1 MIMCCSLILTSFMT
15 TERLKTLS
23 DSILLVSLTLLA
35 YNLVPPSVV
44 NGQLN
49 ADEVKNFLD
58 NLYGLISSFFV
69 IIVFWVIYTKILDY
83 LKESNEIVVW
93 VSLTFFILVLL
104 TPVFSVALFQYQV
117 QPSITSLASLQIVN
131 GILLVLLWIYL
142 LRHRNM
148 MTIELKK
155 NDNRYMY
162 SILSVIPS
170 LYAISIGIAFINIQM
185 AIIFPV
191 IMVPTMTLLG
201 QAFHHHQ
208 KKG

>member
-1 MIMCCSLILTSFMT
+1 MT
-15 TERLKTLS
+15 TERLKTLG

-83 LKESNEIVVW
+83 LKKSNEIVVW

-131 GILLVLLWIYL
+131 GILLVLLWMYL

-201 QAFHHHQ
+201 QAFHHQ

>member
-1 MIMCCSLILTSFMT
+1 MT
-15 TERLKTLS
+15 TERLKTLG

-69 IIVFWVIYTKILDY
+69 IIVFWVIYTKILDH

-131 GILLVLLWIYL
+131 GILLVLLWMYL

-191 IMVPTMTLLG
+191 IMVPTMMVLG
-201 QAFHHHQ
+201 QAFHHQ
-208 KKG
+208 KNS

>member
-1 MIMCCSLILTSFMT
+1 MT

-69 IIVFWVIYTKILDY
+69 ILVFWVVYAKILDY
-83 LKESNEIVVW
+83 LKEPNEIVVW

-104 TPVFSVALFQYQV
+104 TPVFSVAVFQYKA

-131 GILLVLLWIYL
+131 GILLVLLWMYL
-142 LRHRNM
+142 LTHRNM
-148 MTIELKK
+148 LTTELKK
-155 NDNRYMY
+155 NDIRYMY
-162 SILSVIPS
+162 SILSVIPA
-170 LYAISIGIAFINIQM
+170 LYAIAIGIAFINIQV

-191 IMVPTMTLLG
+191 IMVPTMALLAE
-201 QAFHHHQ
+201 AFHHQ
-208 KKG
+208 KNGF

>member
-1 MIMCCSLILTSFMT
+1 MT

-23 DSILLVSLTLLA
+23 DSILLVALTLLA

-49 ADEVKNFLD
+49 TDEVQNFLD

-69 IIVFWVIYTKILDY
+69 IIVFWVIYTKILDH

-131 GILLVLLWIYL
+131 GILLVLLWMYL

-155 NDNRYMY
+155 NHNRYMY

-170 LYAISIGIAFINIQM
+170 VYAISIGIAFINIQM

-208 KKG
+208 KNG

>member
-1 MIMCCSLILTSFMT
+1 MCCSLILTSFMT
-15 TERLKTLS
+15 TERLKTLG

-49 ADEVKNFLD
+49 ADEVKDFLD

-69 IIVFWVIYTKILDY
+69 IIVFWAIYTKILDY
-83 LKESNEIVVW
+83 LKKSNEIVVW

-131 GILLVLLWIYL
+131 GILLVLLWMYL

-155 NDNRYMY
+155 NHNRYMY

-170 LYAISIGIAFINIQM
+170 VYAISIGIAFINIQM

-191 IMVPTMTLLG
+191 IMVPTMMVLG
-201 QAFHHHQ
+201 QAFHHQ
-208 KKG
+208 KNS

>member
-1 MIMCCSLILTSFMT
+1 MT

-23 DSILLVSLTLLA
+23 DSILLVALTLLA

-49 ADEVKNFLD
+49 ADEVENFLD

-69 IIVFWVIYTKILDY
+69 IIVFWVIYTKILDH

-131 GILLVLLWIYL
+131 GILLVLLWMYL
-142 LRHRNM
+142 LRHRYM

-155 NDNRYMY
+155 NHNRYMY

-170 LYAISIGIAFINIQM
+170 VYAISIGIAFINIQV

-191 IMVPTMTLLG
+191 IMLPTMTLLG

-208 KKG
+208 KNG

>member
-1 MIMCCSLILTSFMT
+1 MT

-23 DSILLVSLTLLA
+23 DSILLVALTLLA

-49 ADEVKNFLD
+49 ADELQNFLD

-201 QAFHHHQ
+201 QAFHHQ

>member
-1 MIMCCSLILTSFMT
+1 MCSLILTSFMT

-23 DSILLVSLTLLA
+23 DSILLVALTLLA

-49 ADEVKNFLD
+49 ADEVENFLD

-69 IIVFWVIYTKILDY
+69 IIVFWVIYTKILDH

-131 GILLVLLWIYL
+131 GILLVLLWMYL

-155 NDNRYMY
+155 NHNRYMY

-170 LYAISIGIAFINIQM
+170 VYAISIGIAFINIQV

-191 IMVPTMTLLG
+191 IMLPTMTLLG

-208 KKG
+208 KNG

>member
-1 MIMCCSLILTSFMT
+1 MCCSLILTSFMT

-49 ADEVKNFLD
+49 ADEIKNFLD

>member
-1 MIMCCSLILTSFMT
+1 MT

-23 DSILLVSLTLLA
+23 DSILLVALTLLA

-49 ADEVKNFLD
+49 ADEVENFLD

-69 IIVFWVIYTKILDY
+69 IIVFWVIYTKILDH

-131 GILLVLLWIYL
+131 GILLVLLWMYL

-155 NDNRYMY
+155 NHNRYMY

-170 LYAISIGIAFINIQM
+170 VYAISIGIAFINIQV

-208 KKG
+208 KNG

>member
-1 MIMCCSLILTSFMT
+1 MCCSLILTSFMT

-35 YNLVPPSVV
+35 YTLVPPSVV

>member
-1 MIMCCSLILTSFMT
+1 MT

-23 DSILLVSLTLLA
+23 DSILLVALTLLA

-49 ADEVKNFLD
+49 ADEVENFLD

-69 IIVFWVIYTKILDY
+69 IIVFWVIYTKILDH

-131 GILLVLLWIYL
+131 GILLVLLWMYL

-155 NDNRYMY
+155 NHNRYMY

-170 LYAISIGIAFINIQM
+170 VYAISIGIAFINIQV

-191 IMVPTMTLLG
+191 IMLPTMTLLG

-208 KKG
+208 KKS

>member
-1 MIMCCSLILTSFMT
+1 MT
-15 TERLKTLS
+15 TERLKTLG

-49 ADEVKNFLD
+49 ADEVKDFLD

-69 IIVFWVIYTKILDY
+69 IIVFWAIYTKILDY
-83 LKESNEIVVW
+83 LKKSNEIVVW

-131 GILLVLLWIYL
+131 GILLVLLWMYL

-191 IMVPTMTLLG
+191 IMVPTMMVLG
-201 QAFHHHQ
+201 QAFHHQ
-208 KKG
+208 KNS

>member
-1 MIMCCSLILTSFMT
+1 MT

-49 ADEVKNFLD
+49 ADELQNFLD

-201 QAFHHHQ
+201 QAFHHQ

>member
-1 MIMCCSLILTSFMT
+1 MCSLILTSFMT

-23 DSILLVSLTLLA
+23 DSILLVALTLLA

-49 ADEVKNFLD
+49 ADEVENFLD

-69 IIVFWVIYTKILDY
+69 IIVFWVIYTKILDH

-131 GILLVLLWIYL
+131 GILLVLLWMYL
-142 LRHRNM
+142 LRHRYM

-155 NDNRYMY
+155 NHNRYMY

-170 LYAISIGIAFINIQM
+170 VYAISIGIAFINIQV

-191 IMVPTMTLLG
+191 IMLPTMTLLG

-208 KKG
+208 KKS

>member
-1 MIMCCSLILTSFMT
+1 MT
-15 TERLKTLS
+15 TERLKTLG

-83 LKESNEIVVW
+83 LKKSNEIVVW

-191 IMVPTMTLLG
+191 IMVPTMMVLG
-201 QAFHHHQ
+201 QAFHHQ
-208 KKG
+208 KNS

>member
-1 MIMCCSLILTSFMT
+1 MT

-23 DSILLVSLTLLA
+23 DSILLVALTLLA

-49 ADEVKNFLD
+49 TDEVQNFLD

-69 IIVFWVIYTKILDY
+69 IIVFWVIYTKILDH

-131 GILLVLLWIYL
+131 GILLVLLWMYL
-142 LRHRNM
+142 LRHRYM

-155 NDNRYMY
+155 NHNRYMY

-170 LYAISIGIAFINIQM
+170 VYAISIGIAFINIQV

-191 IMVPTMTLLG
+191 IMLPTMTLLG

-208 KKG
+208 KNG

>member
-1 MIMCCSLILTSFMT
+1 MT

-23 DSILLVSLTLLA
+23 DSILLVALTLLA

-49 ADEVKNFLD
+49 ADEVENFLD

-69 IIVFWVIYTKILDY
+69 IIVFWVIYTKILDH

-131 GILLVLLWIYL
+131 GILLVLLWMYL

-155 NDNRYMY
+155 NHNRYMY

-170 LYAISIGIAFINIQM
+170 VYAISIGIAFINIQV

-191 IMVPTMTLLG
+191 IMLPTMTLLG

-208 KKG
+208 KNG

>member
-1 MIMCCSLILTSFMT
+1 MCSLILTSFMT

-49 ADEVKNFLD
+49 ADEVENFLD

-69 IIVFWVIYTKILDY
+69 IIVFWVIYTKILDH

-155 NDNRYMY
+155 NHNRYMY

-170 LYAISIGIAFINIQM
+170 VYAISIGIAFINIQM
-185 AIIFPV
+185 AIIFPL

>member
-1 MIMCCSLILTSFMT
+1 MT

-23 DSILLVSLTLLA
+23 DSILLVALTLLA

-49 ADEVKNFLD
+49 TDEVQNFLD

-69 IIVFWVIYTKILDY
+69 IIVFWVIYTKILDH

-131 GILLVLLWIYL
+131 GILLVLLWMYL
-142 LRHRNM
+142 LRHRYM

-155 NDNRYMY
+155 NHNRYMY

-170 LYAISIGIAFINIQM
+170 VYAISIGIAFINIQV

-208 KKG
+208 KNG

>member
-1 MIMCCSLILTSFMT
+1 MT

-23 DSILLVSLTLLA
+23 DSILLVALTLLA

-49 ADEVKNFLD
+49 TDEVQNFLD

-69 IIVFWVIYTKILDY
+69 IIVFWVIYTKILDH

-131 GILLVLLWIYL
+131 GILLVLLWMYL

-148 MTIELKK
+148 RTTELK

-170 LYAISIGIAFINIQM
+170 VYAISIGIALINIQM
-185 AIIFPV
+185 AIIFPL

-201 QAFHHHQ
+201 KAFHHHQ

>member
-83 LKESNEIVVW
+83 LKKSNEIVVW

-104 TPVFSVALFQYQV
+104 TPVFSVALFQYEV

-131 GILLVLLWIYL
+131 GILLVLLWMYL

-191 IMVPTMTLLG
+191 IMVPTMMVLG
-201 QAFHHHQ
+201 QAFHHQ
-208 KKG
+208 KNT

>member
-1 MIMCCSLILTSFMT
+1 MT
-15 TERLKTLS
+15 TERLKTLG

-49 ADEVKNFLD
+49 ADEVKDFLD

-69 IIVFWVIYTKILDY
+69 IIVFWAIYTKILDY
-83 LKESNEIVVW
+83 LKKSNEIVVW

-117 QPSITSLASLQIVN
+117 QPSITSVASLQIVN
-131 GILLVLLWIYL
+131 GILLVLLWMYL

-155 NDNRYMY
+155 NHNRYMY

-170 LYAISIGIAFINIQM
+170 VYAISIGIAFINIQM

-191 IMVPTMTLLG
+191 IMVPTMMVLG
-201 QAFHHHQ
+201 QAFHHQ
-208 KKG
+208 KNS

>member
-1 MIMCCSLILTSFMT
+1 MT
-15 TERLKTLS
+15 TERLKTLG

-83 LKESNEIVVW
+83 LKKSNEIVVW

-131 GILLVLLWIYL
+131 GILLVLLWMYL

-170 LYAISIGIAFINIQM
+170 VYAISIGIAFINIQM

-191 IMVPTMTLLG
+191 IMVPTMMVLG
-201 QAFHHHQ
+201 QAFHHQ
-208 KKG
+208 KNS

>member
-1 MIMCCSLILTSFMT
+1 MT

-23 DSILLVSLTLLA
+23 DSILLVALTLLA

-83 LKESNEIVVW
+83 LKKSNEIVVW

-131 GILLVLLWIYL
+131 GILLVLLWMYL

-191 IMVPTMTLLG
+191 IMVPTMMVLG
-201 QAFHHHQ
+201 QAFHHQ
-208 KKG
+208 KNS

>member
-1 MIMCCSLILTSFMT
+1 MCCSLILTSFMT
-15 TERLKTLS
+15 TERLKTLG

-49 ADEVKNFLD
+49 ADEVKDFLD

-83 LKESNEIVVW
+83 LKKSNEIVVW

-131 GILLVLLWIYL
+131 GILLVLLWMYL

-191 IMVPTMTLLG
+191 IMVPTMMVLG
-201 QAFHHHQ
+201 QAFHHQ
-208 KKG
+208 KNS

>member
-1 MIMCCSLILTSFMT
+1 MCSLILTSFMT

-23 DSILLVSLTLLA
+23 DSILLVALTLLA

-49 ADEVKNFLD
+49 ADEVENFLD

-69 IIVFWVIYTKILDY
+69 IIVFWVIYTKILDH

-131 GILLVLLWIYL
+131 GILLVLLWMYL

-155 NDNRYMY
+155 NHNRYMY

-170 LYAISIGIAFINIQM
+170 VYAISIGIAFINIQV

-208 KKG
+208 KNG

>member
-1 MIMCCSLILTSFMT
+1 MCCSLILTSFMT
-15 TERLKTLS
+15 TERLKTLG

-83 LKESNEIVVW
+83 LKKSNEIVVW

-131 GILLVLLWIYL
+131 GILLVLLWMYL

-201 QAFHHHQ
+201 QAFHHQ

>member
-1 MIMCCSLILTSFMT
+1 MT
-15 TERLKTLS
+15 TERLKTLG

-49 ADEVKNFLD
+49 ADEVNNFLD

-69 IIVFWVIYTKILDY
+69 IIVFWAIYTKILDY
-83 LKESNEIVVW
+83 LKKSNEIVVW

-191 IMVPTMTLLG
+191 IMVPTMMVLG
-201 QAFHHHQ
+201 QAFHHQ
-208 KKG
+208 KNS

>member
-1 MIMCCSLILTSFMT
+1 MT

-35 YNLVPPSVV
+35 YHLVPPSVV

-69 IIVFWVIYTKILDY
+69 ILVFWVVYAKILDY
-83 LKESNEIVVW
+83 LKEPNEIVVW

-104 TPVFSVALFQYQV
+104 TPVFSVAVFQYKA

-131 GILLVLLWIYL
+131 GILLVLLWMYL
-142 LRHRNM
+142 LTHRNM
-148 MTIELKK
+148 LTTELKK
-155 NDNRYMY
+155 NDIRYMY
-162 SILSVIPS
+162 SILSVIPA
-170 LYAISIGIAFINIQM
+170 LYAIAIGIAFINIQV

-191 IMVPTMTLLG
+191 IMVPTMALLAE
-201 QAFHHHQ
+201 AFHHQ
-208 KKG
+208 KNGF

>member
-1 MIMCCSLILTSFMT
+1 MT
-15 TERLKTLS
+15 TERLKTLG

-69 IIVFWVIYTKILDY
+69 IIVFWAIYTKILDY
-83 LKESNEIVVW
+83 LKKSNEIVVW

-131 GILLVLLWIYL
+131 GILLVLLWMYL

-191 IMVPTMTLLG
+191 IMVPTMMVLG
-201 QAFHHHQ
+201 QAFHHQ
-208 KKG
+208 KNS

>member
-1 MIMCCSLILTSFMT
+1 MT

-23 DSILLVSLTLLA
+23 DSILLVALTLLA

-49 ADEVKNFLD
+49 ADEVENFLD

-69 IIVFWVIYTKILDY
+69 IIVFWVIYTKILDH

-131 GILLVLLWIYL
+131 GILLVLLWMYL

-201 QAFHHHQ
+201 QAFHHQ

>member
-1 MIMCCSLILTSFMT
+1 MT

-23 DSILLVSLTLLA
+23 DSILLVALTLLA

-49 ADEVKNFLD
+49 ADEVQNFLD

-69 IIVFWVIYTKILDY
+69 IIVFWVIYTKILDH

-131 GILLVLLWIYL
+131 GILLVLLWMYL

-155 NDNRYMY
+155 NHNRYMY

-170 LYAISIGIAFINIQM
+170 VYAISIGIAFINIQM

-208 KKG
+208 KNG

>member
-1 MIMCCSLILTSFMT
+1 MT
-15 TERLKTLS
+15 TERLKTLG

-83 LKESNEIVVW
+83 LKKSNEIVVW

-131 GILLVLLWIYL
+131 GILLVLLWMYL

-170 LYAISIGIAFINIQM
+170 LYAISVGIAFINIQM

-191 IMVPTMTLLG
+191 IMVPTMMVLG
-201 QAFHHHQ
+201 QAFHHQ
-208 KKG
+208 KNS

>member
-1 MIMCCSLILTSFMT
+1 MCCSLILTSFMT
-15 TERLKTLS
+15 TERLKTLG

-49 ADEVKNFLD
+49 ADEVNNFLD

-83 LKESNEIVVW
+83 LKKSNEIVVW

-131 GILLVLLWIYL
+131 GILLVLLWMYL

-191 IMVPTMTLLG
+191 IMVPTMMVLG
-201 QAFHHHQ
+201 QAFHHQ
-208 KKG
+208 KNS

>member
-1 MIMCCSLILTSFMT
+1 MT

-49 ADEVKNFLD
+49 ADEVKDFLD

-69 IIVFWVIYTKILDY
+69 IIVFWAIYTKILDY
-83 LKESNEIVVW
+83 LKKSNEIVVW

-104 TPVFSVALFQYQV
+104 TPVFSVALFQYEV

-131 GILLVLLWIYL
+131 GILLVLLWMYL

-191 IMVPTMTLLG
+191 IMVPTMMVLG
-201 QAFHHHQ
+201 QAFHHQ
-208 KKG
+208 KNS